1 MASAAR
7 KIADRLTAS
16 KRKRGG
22 PAVALAKAKAKS
34 DKKDKKDDK
43 KDKKEP
49 DRKDKAVRPVAVNFD
64 GRSAQSMLR
73 NAYRAQLD
81 LLSLADTKASIMI
94 SITGL
99 STSVLVA
106 SDLFGL
112 GHSNNMLL
120 PSGALLLT
128 FLVALTFAVLAAR
141 PPRFARQQNAALTDA
156 SIDEASVLHFANI
169 SRFSPE
175 DYLDAFSRVVT
186 SSQRTH
192 HHMIVHLHELGTW
205 LERKFKL
212 LRISYSAF
220 LGGLIVSG
228 VLFLTS
234 GLDPSALIESLR
246 GATFTPF
253 KAVHEPSAVAQL
265 PDGRLLTLQD
275 EGELPMGT
283 LVPAE
288 NGQLVEQA
296 IRYQDQVR
304 AAGEA
309 VKLNDLE
316 GMTRKGDHLYAIT
329 SHAGRKSGGRSEAR
343 ERLVRF
349 QIQGDTIVDLEVAA
363 GLVKAV
369 TGRHAALKPSIES
382 HGPGRD
388 GFNIEGLSF
397 DAAQERLLVALRT
410 PLMGA
415 DAVVLTIENP
425 DAIFD
430 SGEAPRVG
438 PDLIRLDLSGE
449 GIRSM
454 EYVPEL
460 EGYLILAGNKGR
472 SEEQWLWFWPGG
484 GSSQPRPATIDGQSR
499 FRNGEGLTPARLNGQ
514 SWIVLV
520 SDDGSEKNGRP
531 GHYLLAPLSA
541 LEIDPAGS

>member
-22 PAVALAKAKAKS
+22 PAVAFAKAKAKS

-112 GHSNNMLL
+112 GHSSNMLL
-120 PSGALLLT
+120 PSGALLVT

-141 PPRFARQQNAALTDA
+141 PPRFARQQNAVQTEA

-175 DYLDAFSRVVT
+175 GYLDAFSQVVT
-186 SSQRTH
+186 NSQRTH

-228 VLFLTS
+228 ILFLTS
-234 GLDPSALIESLR
+234 GLDPSTLMESLR
-246 GATFTPF
+246 GTTFTPF

-265 PDGRLLTLQD
+265 PDGRLLILQD

-296 IRYQDQVR
+296 IRYQNQVQ

-316 GMTRKGDHLYAIT
+316 GVTRKGDYLYAIT
-329 SHAGRKSGGRSEAR
+329 SHSGRRSGARSEAR

-349 QIQGDTIVDLEVAA
+349 QVEGNTIVDLKVAA
-363 GLVKAV
+363 GLVTAV

-382 HGPGRD
+382 HGRD

-430 SGEAPRVG
+430 SGEALRVG

-472 SEEQWLWFWPGG
+472 SEDQWLWFWPGA
-484 GSSQPRPATIDGQSR
+484 GSPQPRPARIDGQSR
-499 FRNGEGLTPARLNGQ
+499 FRNGEGLTLARLNGE

-520 SDDGSEKNGRP
+520 SDDGSEKVGRP
-531 GHYLLAPLSA
+531 GHYLRAPLSA
-541 LEIDPAGS
+541 LEIEAADG

>member
-7 KIADRLTAS
+7 KTTDRLPAS
-16 KRKRGG
+16 KRKRGEA
-22 PAVALAKAKAKS
+22 AVELLKVKNKG
-34 DKKDKKDDK
+34 DKKN
-43 KDKKEP
+43 
-49 DRKDKAVRPVAVNFD
+49 RKDKEGTGKEYRQVTVNFD

-99 STSVLVA
+99 SASVLVA
-106 SDLFGL
+106 SDMFGL
-112 GHSNNMLL
+112 GRSNSLLL

-141 PPRFARQQNAALTDA
+141 PPRCSRQQSDA
-156 SIDEASVLHFANI
+156 QTEISADAASVLHFANI

-175 DYLDAFSRVVT
+175 DYVDAFSQVVT
-186 SSQRTH
+186 NSQRTH
-192 HHMIVHLHELGTW
+192 RHMIVHLHELGTW

-228 VLFLTS
+228 LLFLTA
-234 GLDPSALIESLR
+234 GLDPAALVESLQ
-246 GATFTPF
+246 GARFVPF
-253 KAVHEPSAVAQL
+253 KTVYEPSATAQL
-265 PDGRLLTLQD
+265 PDGRLLILQD
-275 EGELPMGT
+275 EAELPMGT
-283 LVPAE
+283 LGPAQ
-288 NGQLVEQA
+288 GDQLVEQA
-296 IRYQDQVR
+296 IWYQNQGS

-309 VKLNDLE
+309 FNLSDLE
-316 GMTRKGDHLYAIT
+316 GMTRKGEYLYAIT
-329 SHAGRKSGGRSEAR
+329 SHAGRKSGERDEAR

-349 QIQGDTIVDLEVAA
+349 RVEGDSIVDLEIAA
-363 GLVKAV
+363 GLTKAV
-369 TGRHAALKPSIES
+369 LARHAALRPSIES
-382 HGPGRD
+382 ADPKRG

-397 DAAQERLLVALRT
+397 DAAQQRLLVALRM

-415 DAVVLTIENP
+415 QAVVLTVENP

-449 GIRSM
+449 GIRSI
-454 EYVPEL
+454 EYVSEL
-460 EGYLILAGNKGR
+460 EGYLILAGSGGR
-472 SEEQWLWFWPGG
+472 SEQQWLWFWPGG
-484 GSSQPRPATIDGQSR
+484 ESSQPRPATIDGRSR
-499 FRNGEGLTPARLNGQ
+499 FRNGEGLAPARLNGEPH
-514 SWIVLV
+514 IVLV
-520 SDDGSEKNGRP
+520 SDDGSKSNGKP
-531 GHYLLAPLSA
+531 GHYLIAPLSA
-541 LEIDPAGS
+541 LRIDAGDG